1 MIKKTGIFVLAFI
14 MAFSSVVCIP
24 FLASAEDTVAESEEV
39 LLLKGIGILDDD
51 LDMRQPVTR
60 GMYANYV
67 ARLYGTA
74 TPSTAAAVAYTDVKA
89 DDTFCSAISLL
100 TGAGLLNGCGDG
112 TFKPEIPVT
121 MTAAAKV
128 LVDMLGYRY
137 KANISGGYP
146 IGYNVV
152 AQELGLFK
160 GIDPSQDYVYGNDFA
175 LLLYNAIDVD
185 VLSQNGIISK
195 DGDTSIDFEKVKG
208 RTLLNKNLDM
218 YLEEGVIEANSVTN
232 LTDASLGKNQLIIDG
247 SAFKSDNPQYW
258 QMVGCYVEYVYYQPE
273 NSNERVLLYAVPEKD
288 SVLTLSREDFISID
302 GLKIE
307 YTAENG
313 KTKKAVL
320 SSKADF
326 VYNGRVTSFNKS
338 YFDNL
343 KVGEIRL
350 IENTN
355 DSDYDVVMIE
365 NYSSFVVDGINVS
378 QMRIDD
384 GITQLHSVS
393 FDSANYDAAHIFDS
407 SGNAVEFESITKGSV
422 VSYFVNGRYLK
433 AYVSKRSDTGTIE
446 AVNTANDEKEYILN
460 GTAYTEPSGYAGKTA
475 EAGDYVTIYVDA
487 FGYVADIKEGVS
499 SDFVAGFMLQGKRIE
514 KSMSTAY
521 GFNIYTLQ
529 DKTVELY
536 AADRIDYN
544 GVSTKIEDMPA
555 ELPQSAVCYKLNA
568 DGKISALKT
577 PVERENYEDGGLF
590 TLYSKTKSYKYG
602 YMLDSKVCWDQTTAM
617 FSVPDIEGDIT
628 EKMISTMTVSDMSD
642 RTYYTV
648 DAYGL
653 SADDSRLKVL
663 LVYGGSS
670 VSIPKGENLATIVSL
685 SHTLD
690 ENDAEVYSTS
700 VLVEGVA
707 KEFVIDNDVEGI
719 ASPADF
725 KPGDS
730 FRYGTNAEGKIH
742 MVDMVYTANDGW
754 LSENPQY
761 YPVDGNKDVVLDYGK
776 VIDNDGTYI
785 RLSFDDTPY
794 TGVIQDYYAMPMGH
808 YTAVTVVTVG
818 ARGCTVTKGKI
829 QDAAVG
835 DYIINYRN
843 IMAAVGC
850 VLIKT
855 E

>member
-1 MIKKTGIFVLAFI
+1 MIKRTAIFVLAVI

-24 FLASAEDTVAESEEV
+24 FLASAEDTAVESDEI
-39 LLLKGIGILDDD
+39 LLLKGIGILDDA

-60 GMYANYV
+60 GVYANYV
-67 ARLYGTA
+67 ARLYGTVS
-74 TPSTAAAVAYTDVKA
+74 PSTSAAVTYTDVKA

-112 TFKPEIPVT
+112 TFKPERPVT
-121 MTAAAKV
+121 MTEAAKV
-128 LVDMLGYRY
+128 LVDMLGYKY
-137 KANISGGYP
+137 KANVSGGYP
-146 IGYNVV
+146 IGYNTV

-160 GIDPSQDYVYGNDFA
+160 GIDSAQAYVYGNDFA

-185 VLSQNGIISK
+185 VLTQSGVISK
-195 DGDTSIDFEKVKG
+195 DGNTSIDLEKVKG
-208 RTLLNKNLDM
+208 RTLLNENLDM

-232 LTDASLGKNQLIIDG
+232 LTGASLSKNQLIIDG
-247 SAFKSDNPQYW
+247 FAFKSENPKYW
-258 QMVGCYVEYVYYQPE
+258 QMVGCYVEYVYYHPE
-273 NSNERVLLYAVPEKD
+273 NSNERVLLYAAPEKN

-313 KTKKAVL
+313 KTKKADL
-320 SSKADF
+320 SSEVDF

-338 YFDNL
+338 YFDSF

-350 IENTN
+350 IDNTGN
-355 DSDYDVVMIE
+355 GKYDVVMIE
-365 NYSSFVVDGINVS
+365 NYSSFVVDGINTS
-378 QMRIDD
+378 QMKIDD

-393 FDSANYDAAHIFDS
+393 FDSANYDAVHIFDS
-407 SGNAVEFESITKGSV
+407 SDNSVEFDAITKDSV

-433 AYVSKRSDTGTIE
+433 AYVSKDSAVGTIE
-446 AVNTANDEKEYILN
+446 AVSTTNGEKEYTLN
-460 GTAYTEPSGYAGKTA
+460 DTVYTEPAGYAGGTA
-475 EAGDYVTIYVDA
+475 EAGDYVTIYIDA
-487 FGYVADIKEGVS
+487 FGYVADIEEGVS
-499 SDFVAGFMLQGKRIE
+499 SDFVAGFMLQGKKIE
-514 KSMSTAY
+514 KSMSTVY
-521 GFNIYTLQ
+521 GFNIYTIQ
-529 DKTVELY
+529 DKTIELY
-536 AADRIDYN
+536 SADRIEYN
-544 GVSTKIEDMPA
+544 GVSTKIEDMPS
-555 ELPQSAVCYKLNA
+555 ELPQSAVCYRLNA
-568 DGKISALKT
+568 EGKISALET
-577 PVERENYEDGGLF
+577 PVEREGYEDGRLL
-590 TLYSKTKSYKYG
+590 TLYSKTTAYKYG
-602 YMLDSKVCWDQTTAM
+602 YMLNSKVCWDQTTAM

-628 EKMISTMTVSDMSD
+628 DKMISTMTVSDMTD
-642 RTYYTV
+642 RTNYTV

-653 SADDSRLKVL
+653 SADASRLKVL

-670 VSIPKGENLATIVSL
+670 VSIPKQENLATIVSL

-690 ENDAEVYSTS
+690 ENDAEVYSAS

-707 KEFVIDNDVEGI
+707 KEFVIDNDIEGI

-742 MVDMVYTANDGW
+742 MIDMVYTAKDGW

-761 YPVDGNKDVVLDYGK
+761 YPVDGNTDVVLDYGK

-794 TGVIQDYYAMPMGH
+794 TGFIQDYYAMPMGH

-829 QDAAVG
+829 QDAATG